1 MGLIVIPDCQR
12 WHRRSLLES
21 NAIVTTIDSITAET
35 YNHRCNGCVTTIKG
49 GIAMERIMS
58 QMRWPVEV
66 YKAVK
71 ERAYRERKSFNAMVV
86 ELVVKALG

>member
-1 MGLIVIPDCQR
+1 
-12 WHRRSLLES
+12 
-21 NAIVTTIDSITAET
+21 
-35 YNHRCNGCVTTIKG
+35 
-49 GIAMERIMS
+49 MERVMS

>member
-1 MGLIVIPDCQR
+1 MQSVNNVYGINGNYKD
-12 WHRRSLLES
+12 RRF
-21 NAIVTTIDSITAET
+21 V
-35 YNHRCNGCVTTIKG
+35 
-49 GIAMERIMS
+49 MERIIS

>member
-1 MGLIVIPDCQR
+1 MMSMALV
-12 WHRRSLLES
+12 
-21 NAIVTTIDSITAET
+21 A
-35 YNHRCNGCVTTIKG
+35 TIK
-49 GIAMERIMS
+49 IRRYAMERIIS

-71 ERAYRERKSFNAMVV
+71 ERAYREQKSFNAMVI